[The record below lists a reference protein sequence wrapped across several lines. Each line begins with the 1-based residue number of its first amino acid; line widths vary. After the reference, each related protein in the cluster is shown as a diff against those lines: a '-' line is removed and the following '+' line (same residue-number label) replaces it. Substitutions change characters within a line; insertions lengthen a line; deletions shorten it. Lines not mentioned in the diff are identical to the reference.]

1 LPRESL
7 LLGEEF
13 REEVARG
20 DFLGGEYYSPQVSPT
35 NHTITSCPN
44 CGAFRH
50 GGWCAECGQEYPGE
64 RGAVARIAWRQWR
77 RVAHSLWALMVHP
90 GQLTTEFRD
99 GQRARSVTPWRLTFN
114 VVALFLV
121 LSFITNFRVANF
133 PRLDPTGNLAQ
144 VMQKAEAEARAEPG
158 AFTERIDRRFN
169 SIYTVLAIVIVGAR
183 ALAARLT
190 HFRHPASW
198 SVHFVFAL
206 YLTAWAFIATL
217 AYLLVVRLLGATP
230 FGGVGDTSLEVGRVL
245 LGLVE
250 LWQWSYVT
258 LAFRRVY
265 GDRWLAATMKAI
277 VMVATGLVVSNALIF
292 VALWLALNTV

>member
-1 LPRESL
+1 M
-7 LLGEEF
+7 
-13 REEVARG
+13 
-20 DFLGGEYYSPQVSPT
+20 SPT

-44 CGAFRH
+44 CGAVRH
-50 GGWCAECGQEYPGE
+50 GDWCAECGQEYPGGQ
-64 RGAVARIAWRQWR
+64 GAVARIAWRQWR
-77 RVAHSLWALMVHP
+77 RIAHSLWALMAHP
-90 GQLTTEFRD
+90 GQLTAEFRD

-144 VMQKAEAEARAEPG
+144 VMQKAVAQAHAEPG
-158 AFTERIDRRFN
+158 AFTERLGRRFN
-169 SIYTVLAIVIVGAR
+169 SIYTVLVIVIVGAR

-206 YLTAWAFIATL
+206 HLTAWAFIATL
-217 AYLLVVRLLGATP
+217 AYLAVLRLLGATP
-230 FGGVGDTSLEVGRVL
+230 FGGVSDASPEVGRAF

-265 GDRWLAATMKAI
+265 GDRWLAATMKAL
-277 VMVATGLVVSNALIF
+277 VMVATGLLVSNALIF
-292 VALWLALNTV
+292 VALWLGLNTV

>member
-1 LPRESL
+1 LRHESL
-7 LLGEEF
+7 LLGDNF

-20 DFLGGEYYSPQVSPT
+20 EFAGGSYYSLHVSPA
-35 NHTITSCPN
+35 NHTITTCPN
-44 CGAFRH
+44 CGAVRH
-50 GGWCAECGQEYPGE
+50 GGWCAECGQEYPDE
-64 RGAVARIAWRQWR
+64 LGAVARIAWRQWR
-77 RVAHSLWALMVHP
+77 RIAHSLWALMAHP

-133 PRLDPTGNLAQ
+133 PRLDTTGDLAQ
-144 VMQKAEAEARAEPG
+144 VMQKAEAEAHAEPG
-158 AFTERIDRRFN
+158 ALTERLDRRFN
-169 SIYTVLAIVIVGAR
+169 SIYTVLVIVIVGAR

-206 YLTAWAFIATL
+206 HLTAWAFIATF
-217 AYLLVVRLLGATP
+217 AYLAVLRLLGATP
-230 FGGVGDTSLEVGRVL
+230 FGGVTGASPEVGRVF

-250 LWQWSYVT
+250 IWQWSYVA

-265 GDRWLAATMKAI
+265 GDRWLAATVKA
-277 VMVATGLVVSNALIF
+277 VFMVATGLLVSNALIF
-292 VALWLALNTV
+292 VAFWLALHTV

>member
-1 LPRESL
+1 M
-7 LLGEEF
+7 
-13 REEVARG
+13 
-20 DFLGGEYYSPQVSPT
+20 
-35 NHTITSCPN
+35 TSCPN

-50 GGWCAECGQEYPGE
+50 GGWCAECGQEYPDD
-64 RGAVARIAWRQWR
+64 RGALARIASRQWHR
-77 RVAHSLWALMVHP
+77 IAHSLWALMVHP

-99 GQRARSVTPWRLTFN
+99 GLRARSVTPWRLTFN

-144 VMQKAEAEARAEPG
+144 VMQKAEAKAHVEPG
-158 AFTERIDRRFN
+158 AFTERLDRRFN
-169 SIYTVLAIVIVGAR
+169 SIYTVLVIVIVGAR

-190 HFRHPASW
+190 HFRHSARW

-217 AYLLVVRLLGATP
+217 VYLAALRLLGATP
-230 FGGVGDTSLEVGRVL
+230 FGGVGDASLSEVGPVL

-258 LAFRRVY
+258 LAFKRVY

-277 VMVATGLVVSNALIF
+277 VMVATGLLVSNALIF
-292 VALWLALNTV
+292 AALWLALNTV

>member
-1 LPRESL
+1 
-7 LLGEEF
+7 
-13 REEVARG
+13 
-20 DFLGGEYYSPQVSPT
+20 
-35 NHTITSCPN
+35 
-44 CGAFRH
+44 
-50 GGWCAECGQEYPGE
+50 
-64 RGAVARIAWRQWR
+64 
-77 RVAHSLWALMVHP
+77 MVHP

-144 VMQKAEAEARAEPG
+144 VMQKAEAKAHAEPG
-158 AFTERIDRRFN
+158 AFAERLDRRFN
-169 SIYTVLAIVIVGAR
+169 SIYTVLVIVIVGAR

-217 AYLLVVRLLGATP
+217 VYLVALRLLGAAP
-230 FGGVGDTSLEVGRVL
+230 FVSVGDASLSEVGPVL

-277 VMVATGLVVSNALIF
+277 VMVATGLLVSNALIF
-292 VALWLALNTV
+292 VALSLALNTV

>member
-1 LPRESL
+1 MARR
-7 LLGEEF
+7 F
-13 REEVARG
+13 RGR
-20 DFLGGEYYSPQVSPT
+20 EYYSPQVSPT
-35 NHTITSCPN
+35 NQTITSCPN

-50 GGWCAECGQEYPGE
+50 GGWCAECGQEYPRE
-64 RGAVARIAWRQWR
+64 HGAFACIAWRQWHR
-77 RVAHSLWALMVHP
+77 IAHSLWALMVHP

-99 GQRARSVTPWRLTFN
+99 GLRARSVTPWRLTFN

-144 VMQKAEAEARAEPG
+144 VMQHAAAQAHAEPG
-158 AFTERIDRRFN
+158 ALTERLDRRFN
-169 SIYTVLAIVIVGAR
+169 SIYTVLVIVIVGAR

-190 HFRHPASW
+190 HFRHPARW

-217 AYLLVVRLLGATP
+217 VYLVALRLLGATP
-230 FGGVGDTSLEVGRVL
+230 FGGVGDASLSEVGPVL

-277 VMVATGLVVSNALIF
+277 VMVATGLLVSNALIF
-292 VALWLALNTV
+292 AALWLALNTV

>member
-1 LPRESL
+1 
-7 LLGEEF
+7 
-13 REEVARG
+13 
-20 DFLGGEYYSPQVSPT
+20 VSPT
-35 NHTITSCPN
+35 DHTLTSCPN
-44 CGAFRH
+44 CGAVRH

-64 RGAVARIAWRQWR
+64 HGAVARIARGQWR
-77 RVAHSLWALMVHP
+77 RIAHSLWALMAHP

-133 PRLDPTGNLAQ
+133 PRLDPTGTLAQ
-144 VMQKAEAEARAEPG
+144 VMQKAEAEAHAEPG
-158 AFTERIDRRFN
+158 AFTERLDRRFN
-169 SIYTVLAIVIVGAR
+169 PIYTLLVIVIVGAR

-190 HFRHPASW
+190 HFRLPATW

-206 YLTAWAFIATL
+206 HLTAWAFIATL
-217 AYLLVVRLLGATP
+217 AYLVVVRMLGAP
-230 FGGVGDTSLEVGRVL
+230 LFSSVGDRSQEVGGVL

-277 VMVATGLVVSNALIF
+277 VMVATGLLVSNALIF

>member
-1 LPRESL
+1 
-7 LLGEEF
+7 
-13 REEVARG
+13 
-20 DFLGGEYYSPQVSPT
+20 
-35 NHTITSCPN
+35 
-44 CGAFRH
+44 
-50 GGWCAECGQEYPGE
+50 
-64 RGAVARIAWRQWR
+64 
-77 RVAHSLWALMVHP
+77 MVHP
-90 GQLTTEFRD
+90 GQLTAEFRD

-144 VMQKAEAEARAEPG
+144 VMKEAETNAHVEPG
-158 AFTERIDRRFN
+158 AFTERLDRRFN
-169 SIYTVLAIVIVGAR
+169 SIYTVLVIVIVGAR

-190 HFRHPASW
+190 HLRRAASW

-206 YLTAWAFIATL
+206 HLTAWAFIVTL
-217 AYLLVVRLLGATP
+217 AYLAVLRLLGTTFGP
-230 FGGVGDTSLEVGRVL
+230 FGAAGSSVPGAVL

-265 GDRWLAATMKAI
+265 GDRWLAASMKAI
-277 VMVATGLVVSNALIF
+277 VMVAIGLLVSNALIF